1 VGNRIA
7 RRFFSIKD
15 GEVMAALTEKQK
27 RFIDYYIETGN
38 ATEAARLSGYR
49 GKNLNR
55 IGSENLSKLDICI
68 KDRILQKEDE
78 RIAKQD
84 EVLQTLTRIIR
95 REEKEVVVVT
105 VKSRR
110 SFYDENGKKVIEEK
124 EEPVP
129 VEIPTKISDVN
140 KAADL
145 LGKRYGIWTDNVKIF
160 GNVPV
165 QIVDDLGSD
174 TDGD

>member
-1 VGNRIA
+1 
-7 RRFFSIKD
+7 
-15 GEVMAALTEKQK
+15 M
-27 RFIDYYIETGN
+27 
-38 ATEAARLSGYR
+38 
-49 GKNLNR
+49 
-55 IGSENLSKLDICI
+55 
-68 KDRILQKEDE
+68 
-78 RIAKQD
+78 
-84 EVLQTLTRIIR
+84 
-95 REEKEVVVVT
+95 T

>member
-1 VGNRIA
+1 
-7 RRFFSIKD
+7 
-15 GEVMAALTEKQK
+15 MAALTEKQK

-55 IGSENLSKLDICI
+55 IGSENLSKLDIYI

-95 REEKEVVVVT
+95 REEKEVIVVT

-110 SFYDENGKKVIEEK
+110 SFYDANGKKVIEEK

-145 LGKRYGIWTDNVKIF
+145 LGKRYGIWTDNVKIS
-160 GNVPV
+160 GGVPV

>member
-1 VGNRIA
+1 
-7 RRFFSIKD
+7 
-15 GEVMAALTEKQK
+15 MAALTEKQK

-55 IGSENLSKLDICI
+55 IGSENLSKLDIYI

-95 REEKEVVVVT
+95 REEKEVIVVT

-110 SFYDENGKKVIEEK
+110 SFYDANGKKVIEEK

-145 LGKRYGIWTDNVKIF
+145 LGKRYGIWTDNVKIS
-160 GNVPV
+160 GGVPA

>member
-1 VGNRIA
+1 
-7 RRFFSIKD
+7 
-15 GEVMAALTEKQK
+15 M
-27 RFIDYYIETGN
+27 
-38 ATEAARLSGYR
+38 
-49 GKNLNR
+49 
-55 IGSENLSKLDICI
+55 
-68 KDRILQKEDE
+68 
-78 RIAKQD
+78 
-84 EVLQTLTRIIR
+84 
-95 REEKEVVVVT
+95 T

-110 SFYDENGKKVIEEK
+110 SFYDANGKKVIEEK

-145 LGKRYGIWTDNVKIF
+145 LGKRYGIWTDNVKIS
-160 GNVPV
+160 GGVPV

>member
-1 VGNRIA
+1 
-7 RRFFSIKD
+7 
-15 GEVMAALTEKQK
+15 MAALTEKQK

-55 IGSENLSKLDICI
+55 IGSENLSKLDIYI

-110 SFYDENGKKVIEEK
+110 SFYDANGKKVIEEK

-145 LGKRYGIWTDNVKIF
+145 LGKRYGIWTDNVKIS
-160 GNVPV
+160 GGVPV